1 MEINEINELFEKF
14 EKSNLTEMNLEYKSV
29 KLQLKKEDPN
39 SMKAQQI
46 ERVYMDAPSRENIS
60 VVNNLVSKQAKPE
73 EENLK
78 LVKSPLVGTFYRAP
92 SPEAKPFVNV
102 GQKVKKG
109 DILGMI
115 EAMKLMNEVESPV
128 DGEIIEIVAKN
139 DFLVQFDQI
148 LFKIKE

>member
-29 KLQLKKEDPN
+29 KLQLKKEN
-39 SMKAQQI
+39 SNLQA
-46 ERVYMDAPSRENIS
+46 RVLNQLASNSDSNI
-60 VVNNLVSKQAKPE
+60 VEQE
-73 EENLK
+73 EENAK
-78 LVKSPLVGTFYRAP
+78 LVKSPLVGTFYRTP
-92 SPEAKPFVNV
+92 SPEAKPFVTV

-128 DGEIIEIVAKN
+128 DGEIIEIIAKN
-139 DFLVQFDQI
+139 DCLVQFDQI